1 MFNESALISNT
12 LWEEKIAA
20 NNAANA
26 QLKTVCSQPWAQ
38 DLPTLTSMTHF
49 VANADIEI
57 TFNGD
62 FETIWAAVP
71 DKVNVY
77 YLAVGAD
84 DCGRSPDYDGDKLDK
99 LVARY
104 IDRKAEDFTCANVQ
118 MEFKTETPMMM
129 FYSQVDGIKVCW
141 KVAMTRE
148 EYQAKYQA
156 QKIND
161 VSYSNGDYYALL
173 SI

>member
-1 MFNESALISNT
+1 MFNESALISNA

-20 NNAANA
+20 NNKANE
-26 QLKTVCSQPWAQ
+26 QLMTVCNQPWAKE
-38 DLPTLTSMTHF
+38 LPTLASMTHF
-49 VANADIEI
+49 VADADIQI

-77 YLAVGAD
+77 YLAGGAD
-84 DCGRSPDYDGDKLDK
+84 DCGRTPDYDGDKLEK

-104 IDRKAEDFTCANVQ
+104 IDRKAVDFTCANVQ
-118 MEFKTETPMMM
+118 MEFKTETSMMM
-129 FYSQVDGIKVCW
+129 FYSLVDGIKVCW
-141 KVAMTRE
+141 KVAVTSE
-148 EYQAKYQA
+148 EYRAKYQVK
-156 QKIND
+156 KIND
-161 VSYSNGDYYALL
+161 ASYANGDYYALL